1 MQLDLAGKDERRAK
15 KDERRAQKD
24 ATNKSMLQKQD
35 ETNALLKNLVDQL
48 TK

>member
-15 KDERRAQKD
+15 KEERRAQKD
-24 ATNKSMLQKQD
+24 ETNKLKMQKQD
-35 ETNALLKNLVDQL
+35 ETIALLKNLGDQS